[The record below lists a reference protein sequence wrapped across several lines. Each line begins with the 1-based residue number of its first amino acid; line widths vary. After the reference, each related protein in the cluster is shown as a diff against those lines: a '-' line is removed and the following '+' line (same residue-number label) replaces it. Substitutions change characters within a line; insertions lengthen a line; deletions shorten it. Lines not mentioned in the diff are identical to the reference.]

1 MQAFFTELSVFLAL
15 YYNLFGQKTQYFQGF
30 YAKNLLLSSHYIG
43 DMSRF
48 LALKF
53 RENVTLGFNFSSIDT
68 GPYHQLIYRDVFQLY
83 FLQPTGRNVP
93 LLTSLREILY
103 LKHQP
108 ANLAYQ
114 ETLHPLH

>member
-1 MQAFFTELSVFLAL
+1 MSFNYIFFNQQEE
-15 YYNLFGQKTQYFQGF
+15 
-30 YAKNLLLSSHYIG
+30 
-43 DMSRF
+43 MS
-48 LALKF
+48 
-53 RENVTLGFNFSSIDT
+53 
-68 GPYHQLIYRDVFQLY
+68 
-83 FLQPTGRNVP
+83 P

>member
-1 MQAFFTELSVFLAL
+1 MKVGVIGARNVHPAAL
-15 YYNLFGQKTQYFQGF
+15 CF
-30 YAKNLLLSSHYIG
+30 AIS

-68 GPYHQLIYRDVFQLY
+68 GSYHQLIYRDVFQLY

-103 LKHQP
+103 LKI
-108 ANLAYQ
+108 NL
-114 ETLHPLH
+114 

>member
-1 MQAFFTELSVFLAL
+1 M
-15 YYNLFGQKTQYFQGF
+15 Y
-30 YAKNLLLSSHYIG
+30 
-43 DMSRF
+43 RF

>member
-1 MQAFFTELSVFLAL
+1 
-15 YYNLFGQKTQYFQGF
+15 
-30 YAKNLLLSSHYIG
+30 
-43 DMSRF
+43 MSRF

-93 LLTSLREILY
+93 LLTSLRELLY

-108 ANLAYQ
+108 ANSACQ
-114 ETLHPLH
+114 ENLHPLH

>member
-1 MQAFFTELSVFLAL
+1 
-15 YYNLFGQKTQYFQGF
+15 
-30 YAKNLLLSSHYIG
+30 
-43 DMSRF
+43 MSRF

-93 LLTSLREILY
+93 LLTSLRELLY

-108 ANLAYQ
+108 ANLACQ
-114 ETLHPLH
+114 ENLHPLH